1 MAHSEAKFLHIQV
14 KNIKK
19 YDHAG
24 NVSWAVY
31 YIKQKKKY
39 QNKIMQRFPVAVFQV
54 EYKRKDLW
62 RLIEVYQH

>member
-1 MAHSEAKFLHIQV
+1 MAHSEAKFLHILV

-31 YIKQKKKY
+31 CFKQNKNY
-39 QNKIMQRFPVAVFQV
+39 GNKIMQRFH
-54 EYKRKDLW
+54 
-62 RLIEVYQH
+62 I

>member
-1 MAHSEAKFLHIQV
+1 MAHSEAKFLHILV

-31 YIKQKKKY
+31 YIKKKK
-39 QNKIMQRFPVAVFQV
+39 NIKIRLCGDFIINWSVAVFQV
-54 EYKRKDLW
+54 KRKIKHL
-62 RLIEVYQH
+62 

>member
-1 MAHSEAKFLHIQV
+1 MAHSEAKFLHILV

-31 YIKQKKKY
+31 YIKPKKKVS
-39 QNKIMQRFPVAVFQV
+39 K
-54 EYKRKDLW
+54 
-62 RLIEVYQH
+62 